1 MILFDGVALETIAPV
16 RIEDIRVGP
25 VELNPVSRPRA
36 INAGSD
42 FVRMR
47 CGTRTVAI
55 TFGLQRENKITR
67 QAALLAVSEWAKTD
81 KEYRLELP
89 LYADKY
95 LQCVCTGKP
104 EPSFRQW
111 WEAKLRLTFTCFEN
125 PFWTSN
131 EEKSAACGSAF
142 YVLGNA
148 APLMKITRTLDA
160 AATNQSYSNGSET
173 ITLSE
178 IPAGDLT
185 IDLNR
190 QTIDVGGVSI
200 MDKYAVA
207 SSFLIP
213 KTGSQTITGT
223 GSVKWHE
230 RWQ

>member
-47 CGTRTVAI
+47 CGTRTVAV

-67 QAALLAVSEWAKTD
+67 QAALLAISEWAKTD

-104 EPSFRQW
+104 EPGTVFYQRPCDAQPGPERSGG
-111 WEAKLRLTFTCFEN
+111 ERLQGKGHDREIPCL
-125 PFWTSN
+125 
-131 EEKSAACGSAF
+131 C
-142 YVLGNA
+142 
-148 APLMKITRTLDA
+148 TLDHHR
-160 AATNQSYSNGSET
+160 
-173 ITLSE
+173 L
-178 IPAGDLT
+178 
-185 IDLNR
+185 
-190 QTIDVGGVSI
+190 
-200 MDKYAVA
+200 
-207 SSFLIP
+207 
-213 KTGSQTITGT
+213 
-223 GSVKWHE
+223 
-230 RWQ
+230 